1 MEKKKINVSMLQ
13 MTSVIGDIEANCQKV
28 KNLIEKYLDK
38 STDVLV
44 LPEVWTVGWACQ
56 HFRKSAQDLNDSNVV
71 RFLSSIAKKYNINI
85 IGGSFITVKDGKYYN
100 TCPVID
106 RNGKL
111 LTTYSKIIYILIMV
125 VMRVNI

>member
-71 RFLSSIAKKYNINI
+71 RFLSSIAKNTILTLLVEVLLLLK
-85 IGGSFITVKDGKYYN
+85 TVN
-100 TCPVID
+100 T
-106 RNGKL
+106 
-111 LTTYSKIIYILIMV
+111 TTLAP
-125 VMRVNI
+125 